1 MANFTKLEP
10 IPLPLNISSTAERR
24 HYRKRNSA
32 EGKIFLSYRED
43 IAVLNHFYRTLLK
56 ISKSNYKKRLSEN
69 NSESLLFA
77 ISSSTLSFIS
87 RRVAKKIPRT
97 FAFHLIQK
105 GKKKWSTGPFALLLF
120 LEPKKKWSTG
130 PFFYLAIG

>member
-1 MANFTKLEP
+1 MTNFTKLEP
-10 IPLPLNISSTAERR
+10 VPLPLNISSTIEHRT
-24 HYRKRNSA
+24 YRQRNSA

-56 ISKSNYKKRLSEN
+56 IAKSNYKKTLRKQLG
-69 NSESLLFA
+69 SLLFA
-77 ISSSTLSFIS
+77 ISSST
-87 RRVAKKIPRT
+87 
-97 FAFHLIQK
+97 HLIQK